1 MLRKHHGTGV
11 RCVNCGAWLEPGDRC
26 DCERQQA
33 QKREAEQQAKRRAII
48 AHNRAMMER
57 AYLEYDYS

>member
-1 MLRKHHGTGV
+1 MLRKHHVPGV

-26 DCERQQA
+26 DCERDQA
-33 QKREAEQQAKRRAII
+33 QKREAKQQAKRRAII
-48 AHNRAMMER
+48 AQNRAMRER